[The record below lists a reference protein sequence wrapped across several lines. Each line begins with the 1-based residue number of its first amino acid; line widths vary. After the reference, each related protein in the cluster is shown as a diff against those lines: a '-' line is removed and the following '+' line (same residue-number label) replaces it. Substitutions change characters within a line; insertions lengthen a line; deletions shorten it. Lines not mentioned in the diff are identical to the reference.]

1 MSADRFGLRARS
13 VADLLALYADVLTE
27 LRARDIIR
35 STNNPVADYSEW
47 LVAKAFGYALAP
59 KSSAGYDVIAPDG
72 TRYQVKGR
80 RSSTESPSRQLS
92 FIRGFGGAT
101 EPFDYMVGIL
111 FNSDFTVMRAA
122 QIPVADVHELA
133 VHNPHVNG
141 WRFILRDSVW
151 DRPGV
156 VDVTGTLQQAA
167 TASIDETYAVDTKAI
182 KDCRG

>member
-1 MSADRFGLRARS
+1 MPADRFSLHAHS

-27 LRARDIIR
+27 LRARNVIR

-47 LVAKAFGYALAP
+47 LVAKAFGFTLAS
-59 KSSAGYDVIAPDG
+59 KSVAGYDMEAPDG

-80 RSSTESPSRQLS
+80 RPTAENPSRQLS
-92 FIRGFGGAT
+92 FIRGFRGPT

-111 FNSDFTVMRAA
+111 FNPNFTVMRAA

-133 VHNPHVNG
+133 VHTPHVNG

-156 VDVTGTLQQAA
+156 IDVTEPLQRAA
-167 TASIDETYAVDTKAI
+167 TAPIDEPH
-182 KDCRG
+182 